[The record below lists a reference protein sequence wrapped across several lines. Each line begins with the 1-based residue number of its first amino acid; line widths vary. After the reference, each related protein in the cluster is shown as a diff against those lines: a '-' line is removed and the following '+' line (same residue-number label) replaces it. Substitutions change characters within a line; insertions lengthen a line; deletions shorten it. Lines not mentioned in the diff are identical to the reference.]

1 MFSCFGSK
9 KKKKTKIISNT
20 MNNEIL
26 DLNESLNSVNSNRM
40 IENNNNDIEIDEQKL
55 LSKNYLKLE
64 IDKDNLTY
72 SNEIYQKEID
82 FLDNLINMFKNNINN
97 IDNVE
102 PDDDTI
108 KNILE
113 KENELLKEKLNNL
126 EYEQKKSLAKFTE
139 AYDMI
144 EKLSDPKY
152 SNKAKYDQDKFIL
165 ENKLKSKEN
174 LLKFY
179 KMKYDNLKQYDKDDN
194 AILIDDIFLNNN
206 LPKKDNNLEV
216 ESVISESES
225 ESSSGSDEEE
235 SEENSESKNTK
246 SKKNNNKDKTKSKEK
261 KNSQLKNNNQPFIED
276 CNTDL
281 IKKIISENIENNR
294 NIYQKIYKTA
304 MDETFKLNEEKKKLE
319 KIKKDIENIK
329 HPEKKIKEE
338 KKENEEEIQE
348 KLKRKKKE
356 EEKQIYKEKIEQI
369 NKNKITI
376 MNLNNELEK
385 TNLINKEVEEEVNQ
399 LYTTLNEKI
408 KNFNDLE
415 KELKNVKKL
424 RKKAADEIP
433 KLKSTYITNNYG
445 NIVDSH

>member
-9 KKKKTKIISNT
+9 KKKKIKILSNT

-40 IENNNNDIEIDEQKL
+40 ENNNNDIEIDEQKL
-55 LSKNYLKLE
+55 LTKNYLKLE
-64 IDKDNLTY
+64 IDKNNLAY
-72 SNEIYQKEID
+72 SNDIYQKEIE
-82 FLDNLINMFKNNINN
+82 FLDNLINVFKNNANN
-97 IDNVE
+97 IDNSE
-102 PDDDTI
+102 PDEETI

-113 KENELLKEKLNNL
+113 KENEILKEKLNNL

-139 AYDMI
+139 VYDMI
-144 EKLSDPKY
+144 EKLSDIRY
-152 SNKAKYDQDKFIL
+152 SNKAKYEQDIFVL

-179 KMKYDNLKQYDKDDN
+179 KMKYENLKQYNKDDN
-194 AILIDDIFLNNN
+194 SILIDDIFLNNN
-206 LPKKDNNLEV
+206 LPRKDNNLDV
-216 ESVISESES
+216 ESIISESES
-225 ESSSGSDEEE
+225 ESSNGSDEEE
-235 SEENSESKNTK
+235 SESNSESKNTN
-246 SKKNNNKDKTKSKEK
+246 SKKNNNNKIKSKEK
-261 KNSQLKNNNQPFIED
+261 KNSQQKNNNQPFIED
-276 CNTDL
+276 GNSDL

-294 NIYQKIYKTA
+294 NIYQKIYKNA
-304 MDETFKLNEEKKKLE
+304 MTETFKLNEEKKKLE
-319 KIKKDIENIK
+319 KIKQDIENIK
-329 HPEKKIKEE
+329 HPENKIKEE
-338 KKENEEEIQE
+338 KKENEEEIKE
-348 KLKRKKKE
+348 KLRRKKKE

-424 RKKAADEIP
+424 RKKAAEEIP
-433 KLKSTYITNNYG
+433 KLKSTYITNNFG
-445 NIVDSH
+445 NIDSH

>member
-9 KKKKTKIISNT
+9 KKKKIKILSNT

-40 IENNNNDIEIDEQKL
+40 ENNNNDIEIDEQKL
-55 LSKNYLKLE
+55 LTKNYLKLE
-64 IDKDNLTY
+64 IDKNNLLY
-72 SNEIYQKEID
+72 SNDIYQKEIE
-82 FLDNLINMFKNNINN
+82 FLDNLINIFKNNVDN
-97 IDNVE
+97 IDNIE
-102 PDDDTI
+102 PDEEII

-113 KENELLKEKLNNL
+113 KENEILQEKLNSL

-139 AYDMI
+139 VYDMI
-144 EKLSDPKY
+144 EKLSDTKY
-152 SNKAKYDQDKFIL
+152 SNKAKYEQDKFIL

-179 KMKYDNLKQYDKDDN
+179 KMKYENLKQYNKDDN
-194 AILIDDIFLNNN
+194 NSILIDDIFLNNN
-206 LPKKDNNLEV
+206 LPRKDNNLDA
-216 ESVISESES
+216 ESNISESES
-225 ESSSGSDEEE
+225 ESSNGSDEEE
-235 SEENSESKNTK
+235 SEENSESNNTN
-246 SKKNNNKDKTKSKEK
+246 SKNNNNNKIKSKEK
-261 KNSQLKNNNQPFIED
+261 KNSQQKNNNQPFIED
-276 CNTDL
+276 GNTDL

-294 NIYQKIYKTA
+294 NIYQQIYKTA
-304 MDETFKLNEEKKKLE
+304 KLETFKLNEEKKKLE

-329 HPEKKIKEE
+329 HPENKIKEE
-338 KKENEEEIQE
+338 KKENEEEIKE
-348 KLKRKKKE
+348 KLRRKKKE

-424 RKKAADEIP
+424 RKKAAEEIP
-433 KLKSTYITNNYG
+433 KLKSTYITNNFG
-445 NIVDSH
+445 NVIDSH

>member
-9 KKKKTKIISNT
+9 KKKKIKILSNT

-40 IENNNNDIEIDEQKL
+40 ENNNNDIEIDEQKL
-55 LSKNYLKLE
+55 LTKNYLKLE
-64 IDKDNLTY
+64 IDKNNLAY
-72 SNEIYQKEID
+72 SNDIYQKEIE
-82 FLDNLINMFKNNINN
+82 FLDNLINVFKNNANN
-97 IDNVE
+97 IDNSE
-102 PDDDTI
+102 PDEETI

-113 KENELLKEKLNNL
+113 KENEILKEKLNNL

-139 AYDMI
+139 VYDMI
-144 EKLSDPKY
+144 EKLSDIRY
-152 SNKAKYDQDKFIL
+152 SNKAKYEQDIFVL

-179 KMKYDNLKQYDKDDN
+179 KMKYENLKQYNKDDN
-194 AILIDDIFLNNN
+194 SILIDDIFLNNN
-206 LPKKDNNLEV
+206 LPRKDNNLDV
-216 ESVISESES
+216 ESIISESES
-225 ESSSGSDEEE
+225 ESSNGSDEEE
-235 SEENSESKNTK
+235 SESNSESKNTN
-246 SKKNNNKDKTKSKEK
+246 SKKNNNNKIKSKEK
-261 KNSQLKNNNQPFIED
+261 KNSQQKNNNQPFIED
-276 CNTDL
+276 GNSDL

-294 NIYQKIYKTA
+294 NIYQKIYKNA
-304 MDETFKLNEEKKKLE
+304 MAETFKLNEEKKKLE
-319 KIKKDIENIK
+319 KIKQDIENIK
-329 HPEKKIKEE
+329 HPENKIKEE
-338 KKENEEEIQE
+338 KKENEEEIKE
-348 KLKRKKKE
+348 KLRRKKIE

-369 NKNKITI
+369 NKNKIII

-424 RKKAADEIP
+424 RKKAAEEIP
-433 KLKSTYITNNYG
+433 KLKSTYITNNFG
-445 NIVDSH
+445 NIDSH

>member
-9 KKKKTKIISNT
+9 KKKKIKILSNT

-40 IENNNNDIEIDEQKL
+40 ENNNNDIEIDEQKL
-55 LSKNYLKLE
+55 LTKNYLKLE
-64 IDKDNLTY
+64 IDKNNLAY
-72 SNEIYQKEID
+72 SNDIYQKEIE
-82 FLDNLINMFKNNINN
+82 FLDNLINVFKNNANN
-97 IDNVE
+97 IDNSE
-102 PDDDTI
+102 PDEETI

-113 KENELLKEKLNNL
+113 KENEILKEKLNNL

-139 AYDMI
+139 VYDMI
-144 EKLSDPKY
+144 EKLSDIRY
-152 SNKAKYDQDKFIL
+152 SNKAKYEQDIFVL

-179 KMKYDNLKQYDKDDN
+179 KMKYENLKQYNKDDN
-194 AILIDDIFLNNN
+194 SILIDDIFLNNN
-206 LPKKDNNLEV
+206 LPRKDNNLDV
-216 ESVISESES
+216 ESIISESES
-225 ESSSGSDEEE
+225 ESSNGSDEEE
-235 SEENSESKNTK
+235 SESNSESKNTN
-246 SKKNNNKDKTKSKEK
+246 SKKNNNNKIKSKEK
-261 KNSQLKNNNQPFIED
+261 KNSQQKNNNQPFIED
-276 CNTDL
+276 GNSDL

-294 NIYQKIYKTA
+294 NIYQKIYKNA
-304 MDETFKLNEEKKKLE
+304 MAETFKLNEEKKKLE
-319 KIKKDIENIK
+319 KIKQDIENIK
-329 HPEKKIKEE
+329 HPENKIKEE
-338 KKENEEEIQE
+338 KKENEEEIKE
-348 KLKRKKKE
+348 KLRRKKKE

-369 NKNKITI
+369 NKNKIII

-424 RKKAADEIP
+424 RKKAAEEIP
-433 KLKSTYITNNYG
+433 KLKSTYITNNFG
-445 NIVDSH
+445 NIDSH